1 MVYFIRIA
9 QRQFIRT
16 ILSINKTRAYFYIV
30 FLKRYLRRHSS
41 CFLFLRLAQELR
53 AEVISPDLN
62 IFERMKHSVYVL
74 KSEHS
79 FDSAHFLANYEG
91 KCRSIHGHRWRVII
105 EIKSAALNTD
115 GQLDGMI
122 VDFSKLKKDLKEE
135 VDYFDH
141 ALIIEKGSLKPSTLT
156 ALEEED
162 FRIVEVDF
170 RPTAERFSKYFYDRM
185 TSKGYQV
192 KSAMVYETPTNAA
205 SYEEDPHGAV

>member
-1 MVYFIRIA
+1 ML
-9 QRQFIRT
+9 QFF
-16 ILSINKTRAYFYIV
+16 SPNFY
-30 FLKRYLRRHSS
+30 
-41 CFLFLRLAQELR
+41 
-53 AEVISPDLN
+53 
-62 IFERMKHSVYVL
+62 IFERMKHSVYYL

-162 FRIVEVDF
+162 FRIVEVNF

-192 KSAMVYETPTNAA
+192 KSATVYETPTNAA